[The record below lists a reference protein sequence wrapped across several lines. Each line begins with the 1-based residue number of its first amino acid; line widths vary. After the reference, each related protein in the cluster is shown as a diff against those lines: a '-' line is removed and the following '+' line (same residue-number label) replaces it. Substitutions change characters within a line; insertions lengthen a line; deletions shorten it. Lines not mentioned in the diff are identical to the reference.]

1 MGSEAKTARTQRRAA
16 EGDEYKGEH
25 ALYPKFVAEPVFQF
39 AIAETSV
46 SDTQFRNTARRERH
60 RHTST
65 ASQSVSP
72 NYHQA
77 RTRVTHILF

>member
-1 MGSEAKTARTQRRAA
+1 M
-16 EGDEYKGEH
+16 
-25 ALYPKFVAEPVFQF
+25 AEPVFQF

-46 SDTQFRNTARRERH
+46 SDPQFLNTARRERH

-77 RTRVTHILF
+77 LMRVTHTLFLHHLYNGCY